1 MESQYARRL
10 RSGKEFDPL
19 FPRPDG
25 KDHEV
30 KRQANVGD
38 TVHFIQEQAPK
49 NTWQTKAI
57 AQYLQRRTLEDTCR
71 AVWNFVYQHIQ
82 YEKDEDGIEQVRS
95 PRRVWWERK
104 GDCDCFSSLISS
116 ILLSME
122 PPIPHTYRI
131 TKYYNR
137 DASKIRWQHIYPI
150 VPKNG
155 RLDGVLDRRSDYIV
169 LDCVKD
175 AYNDEQ
181 PYYEKKDFKC
191 IMKLEYL
198 DGLEGEEEMGETE
211 VEYVI
216 PPNVDAMD
224 LAALYDEEQLGKAGF
239 VKKVAKKVK
248 AKAKKVGQAVKKTVG
263 KGIRFIN
270 RVANPATIL
279 LRNGFL
285 LAMKTNIL
293 KIASR
298 LKHAYL
304 TDAQAKAKGMDMGAF
319 KKLKNV
325 LAKAEKIY
333 TGAGGKKENLRLAI
347 LKGKGNKHKD
357 VPLKPDPAVP
367 ASPATQEALVA
378 GLEGIY
384 ADQQEYDIVHSNSIT
399 GLGELGEP
407 ASAATIAAA
416 MAALTAISAALKSVK
431 GLFPKGSKEGKEFE
445 DTGGN
450 SGGGGSG
457 STSDAPP
464 EEPAYEQPQ
473 KYSISATSNTITK
486 ELVPTSNTE
495 NTTDQTNELPM
506 VPAKEQKQVADPP
519 AVSSSGSAPVT
530 TESSSTTANEPKS
543 LMKDP
548 VGWAKENP
556 GKAALGALGIAG
568 LIYVG
573 VKAMSGEKKGGGLS
587 GIDSSPKKKR
597 RGKRKKTTQKK
608 SVIKAIKIL

>member
-1 MESQYARRL
+1 MESQFKRRL

-19 FPRPDG
+19 FPRPSG
-25 KDHEV
+25 RDHEV
-30 KRQANVGD
+30 KRQASVGD
-38 TVHFIQEQAPK
+38 TVHFIREQAPK
-49 NTWQTKAI
+49 NVWQTKAI
-57 AQYLQRRTLEDTCR
+57 AQRLQRNTLEATCR
-71 AVWNFVYQHIQ
+71 AVWNFVYDHIQ
-82 YEKDEDGIEQVRS
+82 YEKDEDKIEQVRS

-104 GDCDCFSSLISS
+104 GDCDCFTSMISS
-116 ILLSME
+116 ILFAMN
-122 PPIPHTYRI
+122 PPIPHEYRI

-137 DASKIRWQHIYPI
+137 NPSLIRWQHIYPI
-150 VPKNG
+150 VPRNG
-155 RLDGVLDRRSDYIV
+155 RLEGSLNRRSDYIV

-175 AYNDEQ
+175 AYDDEQ
-181 PYYEKKDFKC
+181 PYYEKQDFKC

-198 DGLEGEEEMGETE
+198 DGIEDEEETEETE

-224 LAALYDEEQLGKAGF
+224 LAAIYDEEQLGKAGF
-239 VKKVAKKVK
+239 VKKIAKKVK
-248 AKAKKVGQAVKKTVG
+248 GTVKKVGKAVG

-285 LAMKTNIL
+285 LAMKTNVL
-293 KIASR
+293 KIAER
-298 LKHAYL
+298 LRYAYL
-304 TDAQAKAKGMDMGAF
+304 TDAQARAKGFNMDAF

-357 VPLKPDPAVP
+357 VPLKADPTTPP
-367 ASPATQEALVA
+367 AAEPALVA

-384 ADQQEYDIVHSNSIT
+384 ADQQEYEIVHSNSIT
-399 GLGELGEP
+399 GMGELGEP

-416 MAALTAISAALKSVK
+416 MAALTALSAALKSVK
-431 GLFPKGSKEGKEFE
+431 GLFPKGSKEAKEFE
-445 DTGGN
+445 DTGGS

-457 STSDAPP
+457 STIDYSQQ
-464 EEPAYEQPQ
+464 EPAPEQAQ
-473 KYSISATSNTITK
+473 KYAISSPANAITQEVVPASNADSPASDTR
-486 ELVPTSNTE
+486 ELTVT
-495 NTTDQTNELPM
+495 
-506 VPAKEQKQVADPP
+506 PAKEQKQVTDPS
-519 AVSSSGSAPVT
+519 AASGSASTPAT
-530 TESSSTTANEPKS
+530 TETSTPAASEPKS

-573 VKAMSGEKKGGGLS
+573 VKAMSTEKKGGGLS
-587 GIDSSPKKKR
+587 GISSFPKKKR
-597 RGKRKKTTQKK
+597 RGKRKNKTQKK
-608 SVIKAIKIL
+608 SVVKAIKIL